1 MKKINIGLLILASI
15 VFGFGVNNFTAKAD
29 SSTVEINGQS
39 FPRLLLFT
47 TTCYKTKQSVTVNA
61 TYSKDLS
68 GHHMYT
74 RNITIPKGTV
84 LGGHI
89 LPKHKLAH
97 GKYGNEMFINAGGL
111 NYDFFHRYAK
121 KGYTYS
127 SGSAY
132 SYAWTS
138 FQRIKTPKYVL
149 TYSQGDLFCSN
160 IHNVNYNDIKQS
172 IQITANGYVE
182 LFHPS
187 ESESMD
193 DINELM
199 DKKPFSQ
206 SKIIR
211 TSVKGST
218 RYLYLNSKIKTIK
231 TARVC
236 ERGKYFYR
244 LAVKN
249 LHQPQIRD
257 KDDEPGSCIYS
268 LYSISGLKY
277 FTPIYS
283 D

>member
-1 MKKINIGLLILASI
+1 MKKINIGLIILASI
-15 VFGFGVNNFTAKAD
+15 VFGFGVNGLTAKAD
-29 SSTVEINGQS
+29 SSTININGQS
-39 FPRLLLFT
+39 FPRDLLLT

-68 GHHMYT
+68 GNHMYT

-111 NYDFFHRYAK
+111 NYEFFHRYAK

-138 FQRIKTPKYVL
+138 FQKIKTPKYMP
-149 TYSQGDLFCSN
+149 TYSQGDLYCSSTHDIN
-160 IHNVNYNDIKQS
+160 FNTIKQS

-182 LFHPS
+182 LFRLSDPIN
-187 ESESMD
+187 D
-193 DINELM
+193 DIYEVM
-199 DKKPFSQ
+199 DKRPFSQ

-211 TSVKGST
+211 TSINRNT

-231 TARVC
+231 TTRVC
-236 ERGKYFYR
+236 KRGKYFYR
-244 LAVKN
+244 LALKN
-249 LHQPQIRD
+249 LHQPQILVNN
-257 KDDEPGSCIYS
+257 DEPSSTIYS
-268 LYSISGLKY
+268 LYSINGLKY
-277 FTPIYS
+277 FTQILS